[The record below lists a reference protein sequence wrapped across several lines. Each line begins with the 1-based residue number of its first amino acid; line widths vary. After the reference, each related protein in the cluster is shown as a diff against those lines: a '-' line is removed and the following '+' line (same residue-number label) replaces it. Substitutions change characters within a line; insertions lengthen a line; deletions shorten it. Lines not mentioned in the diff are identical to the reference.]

1 MAVMPS
7 PSFWRSAFLPSPATA
22 WPLLLLL
29 CAAAQAQEDSKTLV
43 LDSTTVTATRSAN
56 SSFDLPASVSTV
68 DRKALDDAQA
78 DSVSSVLRSLPNVNF
93 GGGPALRHRSPPSVA
108 CRGHASSSRWTVRG
122 VATRAG

>member
-1 MAVMPS
+1 MAATPS
-7 PSFWRSAFLPSPATA
+7 SSLWGTSFRPTPATA

-78 DSVSSVLRSLPNVNF
+78 DSVSSV
-93 GGGPALRHRSPPSVA
+93 
-108 CRGHASSSRWTVRG
+108 
-122 VATRAG
+122 